1 MKFKV
6 LILILLIAA
15 VVYFLVVSRN
25 NSGLHVGQK
34 APSFSLPTQ
43 DHAVSLDQLKGKV
56 VLLNFWATW
65 CPSCVRE
72 IPSLNALYQK
82 MKGKDFTILAVS
94 LDEEGWSVVDAFQ
107 KKTPLEMTVLLDRK
121 GDVASL
127 YGTYQLPESYL
138 IDKKGFVVQ
147 KYIGPQDWIDPKI
160 LKEVDRYEN
169 TTQGE
174 IPLSP

>member
-6 LILILLIAA
+6 LILILLTAV
-15 VVYFLVVSRN
+15 VVYFLVISHN

-34 APSFSLPTQ
+34 APTFSLPTQ
-43 DHAVSLDQLKGKV
+43 DHAIHLDQLKGRV

-82 MKGKDFTILAVS
+82 MQNKDFTVLAVS
-94 LDEEGWSVVDAFQ
+94 LDEEAWPVVDAFQ
-107 KKTPLEMTVLLDRK
+107 KKNPLEMTVLLDVR

-138 IDKKGFVVQ
+138 IDKKGTIVQ
-147 KYIGPQDWIDPKI
+147 KYIGPQNWMDPKI
-160 LKEVDRYEN
+160 LKEIDRYVQEN
-169 TTQGE
+169 
-174 IPLSP
+174 P